1 MSCKSFHLY
10 DVEFDLWS
18 IESAGLPSIVMCGDR
33 GEVQC
38 CGLSKVW
45 NGGDGWNPSGNVVC
59 HAQIC

>member
-45 NGGDGWNPSGNVVC
+45 NCGDGWNPSGNVVC